1 MVFLL
6 ISKIFKQ
13 ISVYFFSSL
22 GEDYSEM
29 GCHMRIYKRVLIS
42 IFTCL
47 FFLFLLVE
55 TVTAQSI
62 RPSLDTIGI
71 TIALVIAAAAT
82 IAAFFMFGGI
92 KYVTA
97 ENVLNTEVRKSLY
110 EFIENYPGSHLRE
123 IARELDLK
131 PSNAAWHLR
140 KLEQTNLVRSRTIG
154 GKKVYYLVD
163 GGIEARKEAIAEAIL
178 KNRNARK
185 IMKYLTDNPGK
196 HLLEI
201 AHALDLNHHT
211 VKWHIQKMY
220 MAELIDGDTSH
231 SAYPVY
237 YPTDLG
243 YEAAKNFSKY
253 LKKPGT
259 AA

>member
-1 MVFLL
+1 MRLNKKMIIDILMV
-6 ISKIFKQ
+6 
-13 ISVYFFSSL
+13 
-22 GEDYSEM
+22 
-29 GCHMRIYKRVLIS
+29 
-42 IFTCL
+42 
-47 FFLFLLVE
+47 LFLLLFFVE
-55 TVTAQSI
+55 IVSAQSI
-62 RPSLDTIGI
+62 KPSLDTIGI
-71 TIALVIAAAAT
+71 TIALVVAAVGT
-82 IAAFFMFGGI
+82 IVAFFTFGGI

-97 ENVLNTEVRKSLY
+97 ENVLDTEVRKNLY
-110 EFIENYPGSHLRE
+110 EYIEEYPGSHLRE

-140 KLEQTNLVRSRTIG
+140 KLEQTNLVRSRDIG

-163 GGIEARKEAIAEAIL
+163 GGVEARKEAVAEAIL
-178 KNRNARK
+178 RNRNACR
-185 IMKYLTDNPGK
+185 IMEYLAENPGK

-211 VKWHIQKMY
+211 VKWHIKKMY
-220 MAELIDGDTSH
+220 LAELIDGDTSN

-243 YEAAKNFSKY
+243 FESAKNFTKY
-253 LKKPGT
+253 LRKPKGK